1 MLACRIRM
9 ALLAA
14 ASNCR
19 MAMAEQVT
27 GCFRNQKALGAPM
40 FDVLIVRDGEETKSG
55 ATR

>member
-9 ALLAA
+9 ALLAT

-19 MAMAEQVT
+19 MAMAEQVLSR
-27 GCFRNQKALGAPM
+27 FRQQRALGAPM